1 MPRLPRFH
9 RLAPVPGEYLSRAA
23 LPPPSV
29 KRGRVKRCRRR
40 ASLRLIERQ
49 RRDRRVISPHQTC
62 DVGPFRRNLLIFG
75 ETLQQVGARN
85 DYCLVFDHY

>member
-23 LPPPSV
+23 LN
-29 KRGRVKRCRRR
+29 
-40 ASLRLIERQ
+40 
-49 RRDRRVISPHQTC
+49 VISPHQTC
-62 DVGPFRRNLLIFG
+62 EVGPFPQNLLIFG
-75 ETLQQVGARN
+75 ETLQQVGAHN